1 LRFGFPGKILSCTGS
16 RRATPVA
23 LALALAFF
31 SAGCAHRRRPP
42 VTVSRPAP
50 VPSAPRTRPA
60 APPTAPAPGP
70 KTAPVVQGET
80 GIASWYGHPFHGRRT
95 ANGEVYNM
103 YEMTAAHR
111 TLPFNTM
118 VRVHNL
124 ENSRDVEVRITDRGP
139 FVEGRIIDLS
149 FASAQ
154 AMGMPSTAL
163 VRLEI
168 LGASSPGGAEP
179 EPGVFAVQVGAFQ
192 DRTNAERLKESIAR
206 RFGPVVIQTFD
217 RGDAIFYRV
226 RVGREST
233 EDKADD
239 LARQLSEAGFAIET
253 FVVRLD

>member
-1 LRFGFPGKILSCTGS
+1 MI
-16 RRATPVA
+16 VA
-23 LALALAFF
+23 
-31 SAGCAHRRRPP
+31 
-42 VTVSRPAP
+42 RPAP
-50 VPSAPRTRPA
+50 VPSSPRPRPPAPT
-60 APPTAPAPGP
+60 TPAPGP
-70 KTAPVVQGET
+70 KAAPIVQGET

-103 YEMTAAHR
+103 HEMTAAHR

-124 ENSRDVEVRITDRGP
+124 ENGRSVDVRINDRGP

-154 AMGMPSTAL
+154 AMGMPGTSL

-168 LGASSPGGAEP
+168 LGASSPAALEP
-179 EPGVFAVQVGAFQ
+179 GPGVFGVQVGAFQ
-192 DRTNAERLKESIAR
+192 DRTNAERLKQSIAQ
-206 RFGPVVIQTFD
+206 RFGPVSIQTFD

-233 EDKADD
+233 EEKADD
-239 LARQLSEAGFAIET
+239 LARQLREAGFAIET